1 NLFLPAFNF
10 CNEVSLMIMLKGRKQ
25 SYYFLLANF
34 EATPQTVVGWT
45 GECSLINEVAIRP
58 CLRKNIHI
66 LLLQVRGKYQ
76 LLFPTENS
84 GGLGTLDMLP
94 AAECDKVST
103 LRYEFR

>member
-1 NLFLPAFNF
+1 MGCRDWSSPMIWKYIKRLEALDNSQPFDDLMNLFLPAFKL

-66 LLLQVRGKYQ
+66 LLLQVR
-76 LLFPTENS
+76 
-84 GGLGTLDMLP
+84 
-94 AAECDKVST
+94 
-103 LRYEFR
+103 